1 MRLVG
6 IMMLAEEVGE
16 RGSVVLLINNIG
28 RSLTQSSLRANLQI
42 CKVKLVTDGWN
53 IKRGLRMFFAK
64 C

>member
-1 MRLVG
+1 MRLDG